1 MSHTRQYLSERAI
14 NNTVKLVKL
23 YLRSRPHDSRLLP
36 AVVAVAGGRLAVQ
49 LQERSFRK
57 IWPTISSCSAPGIR
71 GNKFMRSINL
81 GSAKTQDHRLRCSL
95 LPLVL
100 NRPPVRSL
108 SRRGRVSLRACVC
121 IFLNCKFLQSSQD
134 VLMSSIS
141 ADSADSG
148 FDLVLYMVAPL
159 PPPCSVP
166 PPTARARLT
175 DGDGPQLYN
184 WNCRLLAPNGA
195 TARSGL

>member
-36 AVVAVAGGRLAVQ
+36 TAVAVAGSAGGGQAGWMAVQ

-100 NRPPVRSL
+100 NRPTVRSL

-141 ADSADSG
+141 AVG
-148 FDLVLYMVAPL
+148 
-159 PPPCSVP
+159 
-166 PPTARARLT
+166 RL
-175 DGDGPQLYN
+175 GI
-184 WNCRLLAPNGA
+184 
-195 TARSGL
+195 